1 MGAAGEI
8 FAMRSSLYIVLE
20 ENLVLDDFIQSML
33 VCNQGYKVV
42 YEPLAFA
49 TELPSLTLKDEFSR
63 KVRIA
68 SGGFQAISYLKR
80 KLNLRKYPAVGFLYY
95 SHRVFRWI
103 PAPVCFFLS
112 LPLNV
117 CIVLIERNAFY
128 ETILVIQALIYFI
141 AFLGKKFSI
150 SGKRYTF
157 ISVVY
162 YFFFMQIA
170 AIAGLIKFWRK
181 GQSAI
186 WEKIPRNEEDVKPQD
201 L

>member
-1 MGAAGEI
+1 
-8 FAMRSSLYIVLE
+8 VE

-33 VCNQGYKVV
+33 VCNQGYEVV

-49 TELPSLTLKDEFSR
+49 TELPSVTLKDEFSR

-68 SGGFQAISYLKR
+68 SGGFQAVSYLK
-80 KLNLRKYPAVGFLYY
+80 KKMTLSKYPAVAFLYY
-95 SHRVFRWI
+95 SHRVFRWM
-103 PAPVCFFLS
+103 PAPVCFFIL

-117 CIVLIERNAFY
+117 WITLIERNAFY
-128 ETILVIQALIYFI
+128 QTILVIQTLIYLL
-141 AFLGKKFSI
+141 AMLSKKFSI
-150 SGKRYTF
+150 SGKSYTF
-157 ISVVY
+157 TSLIY

-170 AIAGLIKFWRK
+170 AIAGLIKFQRT

-186 WEKIPRNEEDVKPQD
+186 WEKIPRNEEDAKPHD